1 MSTDA
6 MQYQWTDGVV
16 LTVRSGTD
24 KLGRPEKVTSIDVEP
39 GQSVAVIGPTG
50 SGKSEL
56 LFDIQQM
63 ADGDTITG
71 RTIMVNGQKAGTDG
85 SGLVAHL
92 SQKNNFVMD
101 GRVGQFLELHAQSRG
116 NPDTDA
122 PRKTLDAANELCGEP
137 ISLDDQLQVLS
148 GGQSRALMIADI
160 AFISDAPIMLIDEI
174 ENAGLDKFKA
184 LSVLSA
190 SNKPLLI
197 ATHDPVLILMAQKR
211 LVMGGGA
218 MQRLFETNPGEDQ
231 CLRRLREVDGLLEL
245 ARDNLRKG
253 LQLNVEEFGL

>member
-1 MSTDA
+1 MSTSEKN
-6 MQYQWTDGVV
+6 QQESQHVV
-16 LTVRSGTD
+16 LTVLSGSD
-24 KLGRPEKVTSIDVEP
+24 KRGGPEPVTSLSVKP

-56 LFDIQQM
+56 LYDIQQM
-63 ADGDTITG
+63 ADGDTITR
-71 RTIMVNGQKAGTDG
+71 RTVLVNGKNAGSDG

-116 NPDTDA
+116 NINAEA
-122 PRKTLDAANELCGEP
+122 PRKTLEAANELCGEP
-137 ISLDDQLQVLS
+137 ISMDDQLQVLS

-197 ATHDPVLILMAQKR
+197 ATHDPVLILMAQQR

-218 MQRLFETNPGEDQ
+218 MRRLFETNAGEDQ
-231 CLRRLREVDGLLEL
+231 CLKSLRQVDGMLDM
-245 ARDNLRKG
+245 ARDNLRRG
-253 LQLNVEEFGL
+253 LQLNAEEFSL